1 MTLRDNYTP
10 EKARAAQ
17 LLDLVAAGHAVPQHD
32 ILWALVVL
40 GEPLQ

>member
-17 LLDLVAAGHAVPQHD
+17 LLDLVAAGHQVPQRD
-32 ILWALVVL
+32 VLGALVVL
-40 GEPLQ
+40 VEPLQ